1 MADIVVL
8 GLALDS
14 KQVLTARDRSVR
26 ALDQID
32 KSSKKTATGMQKLTK
47 SFGRLAAGAAA
58 FAAVALAR
66 KAFRDMAAAVEA
78 GEQSAAKLN
87 AVLKATDFAAGRTA
101 DAINRIGRAMADTTL
116 FNDDEIR
123 NTAAVLLTFKNVQG
137 QVFDSAL
144 ASILDMS
151 SVLDGDLKAAAIQV
165 GKALNDPI
173 KGVAQLNEVGVSF
186 TQQQKDMIRTMT
198 EAGNVAGAQGVILK
212 ELASEFGGA
221 AVGANVGLTGSI
233 RTTGK
238 EWDNFLEALGRTGP
252 TQSALGGFFD
262 FFSDRLAFLA
272 FQLSDATED
281 AITKL
286 ILSIDKMEDEL
297 AKPRRTFLDF
307 QKVQKRRED
316 ERIRNLEI
324 ELAISRQ
331 TLRFLT
337 AQTEEEVKRATV
349 VKKTRIDLDTIQRQ
363 AAVSFAPPDIEGRT
377 GGVSDRARA
386 GRGRRLA
393 NDLGVFL
400 QSARTDADAT
410 AAALERAALLW
421 EKTWGRAIENTQD
434 SFGQF
439 FGAFLRGEIDN
450 FKDFTNRLV
459 QIWTDMIGQLAA
471 AKLFETVL
479 STAAGAAITQG
490 AASSVASELPS
501 QSAAKFGAGTTV
513 VSQTITIP
521 VFTPDAA
528 TTARW
533 LMDNNGA
540 VASAVR
546 RAAESAGGVDALL
559 RA

>member
-66 KAFRDMAAAVEA
+66 KAFRDMAAAVA
-78 GEQSAAKLN
+78 DGEQSAAKLN
-87 AVLKATDFAAGRTA
+87 SVLKATEFAAGRTA
-101 DAINRIGRAMADTTL
+101 AAINKISKAMAETTL

-123 NTAAVLLTFKNVQG
+123 DTAAVLLTFKNIQG
-137 QVFDSAL
+137 QVFDDAL
-144 ASILDMS
+144 ASIADMA
-151 SVLDGDLKAAAIQV
+151 SVLGTDLKSAAIQV
-165 GKALNDPI
+165 GKALNDP
-173 KGVAQLNEVGVSF
+173 VARLSDLARAGITFNE
-186 TQQQKDMIRTMT
+186 QQKEMVRTMT
-198 EAGNVAGAQGVILK
+198 EAGNIAGAQGVIIK

-221 AVGANVGLTGSI
+221 AAGANVGLTGSI
-233 RTTGK
+233 VTTGK

-286 ILSIDKMEDEL
+286 IISIDKMEDEL
-297 AKPRRTFLDF
+297 AKPRREFLGF

-337 AQTEEEVKRATV
+337 ASTEEEVKRARIV
-349 VKKTRIDLDTIQRQ
+349 KTRNV
-363 AAVSFAPPDIEGRT
+363 AVSRGTATIAAQSI
-377 GGVSDRARA
+377 GGARVGGQDTLDRAGIRA
-386 GRGRRLA
+386 QRLQ
-393 NDLGVFL
+393 NDLNVFM
-400 QSARTDADAT
+400 QSARDGADTA
-410 AAALERAALLW
+410 AAALERAAMVW

-439 FGAFLRGEIDN
+439 FGAFLRGEIES
-450 FKDFTNRLV
+450 FKDFTNRLI
-459 QIWTDMIGQLAA
+459 QIWTDMLGQIAA

-479 STAAGAAITQG
+479 STAAGVALTQG
-490 AASSVASELPS
+490 ASPS
-501 QSAAKFGAGTTV
+501 AVSAALPNQSSSKLGVGTTV
-513 VSQTITIP
+513 VSQTINIP
-521 VFTPDAA
+521 VTTPDAA
-528 TTARW
+528 STARW

-540 VASAVR
+540 VAAALR